1 MSAGENSRVVVIF
14 GAAGGIGSALARQLT
29 RDGCRL
35 VLCGRTRETIDLLSS
50 ELCATPFQLDATHSE
65 QVDACLASTLEL
77 HGKVDGAVNC
87 VGSILLKPAH
97 LTSDSEWMSVLN
109 TNLNSAF
116 YVLRAVAKAMRS
128 SGGGSIV
135 LVSSAAARRGLINH
149 EAIAAA
155 KAGVIGLTLSA
166 AATYAPCQIR
176 INCVAPGLVNTPL
189 TNVLTKSEA
198 TLKAS
203 TAMHALGRVGD
214 PADVA
219 SAIRFFLDP
228 AQDWITGQ
236 ILGVDG
242 GLGSLQPRTL

>member
-1 MSAGENSRVVVIF
+1 MSADQHSRVIVIV
-14 GAAGGIGSALARQLT
+14 GASGGIGSELARQLAK
-29 RDGCRL
+29 DCCRL
-35 VLCGRTRETIDLLSS
+35 VLCGRSPEKIDRLAV
-50 ELCATPFQLDATHSE
+50 ELGAVPCHVDATIPE
-65 QVDACLASTLEL
+65 QVDGCIARAIEL
-77 HGKVDGAVNC
+77 HGRVDGVVNC

-109 TNLNSAF
+109 SNLNSAF
-116 YVLRAVAKAMRS
+116 HVVRSGSRAMRS

-135 LVSSAAARRGLINH
+135 LVSSAAARRGLVNH

-155 KAGVIGLTLSA
+155 KAGVEGLTLAA
-166 AATYAPCQIR
+166 AATYAPYKIR
-176 INCVAPGLVNTPL
+176 VNAVAPGLVKTSL
-189 TNVLTKSEA
+189 TAALTRNEL
-198 TLKAS
+198 TLKSS

-228 AQDWITGQ
+228 AQSWVTGQ

-242 GLGSLQPRTL
+242 GLASLQSRSV